1 MLAVSYDVTDRLG
14 ATGELQVELHSLS
27 GLQEAG
33 EELTHSKYFSRE
45 RTRCEFEIGIGRIVL
60 FLTH

>member
-1 MLAVSYDVTDRLG
+1 MMLAVSYDCVTDRLG

-45 RTRCEFEIGIGRIVL
+45 RTRCEFEIGRIVL